1 MADYLSK
8 FSGEEIDSLLDK
20 IKDFNVINEI
30 PSKSI
35 TDDKIADSSITTS
48 LLSNGSVTMPKL
60 GNDVTELIT
69 EIKNKGITNAIDIK
83 TNQNFSLF
91 NSDRLNLLEAQINAD
106 KNTIEY
112 TSDKPLEITCNGAN
126 IIDCNAHFKKV
137 EGQTRRYSLN
147 LWEYSGRNDAHG
159 VDLKVEGQDITVT
172 NNNTEEI
179 TWCSLSNKHSLKA
192 GTYTM
197 GCYMKGKG
205 TIYAVNSVGNKE
217 ITARIHGEND
227 LVITLLT
234 IDKEEPSIQFR
245 TDLYGN
251 SSQTTFINLFIYEG
265 NLSKEDLP
273 LFKPYDNT
281 LVNSKAN
288 FVSTGRNLFKYN
300 GQYETGNCGLKY
312 DGSNFVVT
320 SGTSGSAGDYWC
332 QVHNGIK
339 LPKGT
344 YHFGCNA
351 INGTGT
357 IYIVDSKGRKEL
369 SFRYTATGQI
379 KGTFTSNED
388 EESISFR
395 ISPSTINASTTFT
408 DLFITKAD
416 TGYEPYIKNISQY
429 DIELGAFDYI
439 ENGNLVKQT
448 SEMITLNGSENWSN
462 VSAQS
467 KPNDKLFS
475 ITITDVGAIDRS
487 GASNTTLPLADVWL
501 PGTGEGYYC
510 YNKNIFIRKNVAN
523 IEEFKQWLKAN
534 PITLVYQKATPT
546 ITPIVVPNGI
556 VSYKNGL
563 TIQEIRG
570 KYLPYKYTAKYVNGE
585 QQ

>member
-35 TDDKIADSSITTS
+35 TDDKIADLSITTS
-48 LLSNGSVTMPKL
+48 LLSNGAVTMPKL

-69 EIKNKGITNAIDIK
+69 DIK

-91 NSDRLNLLEAQINAD
+91 NSERLNIVEAQINAD

-112 TSDKPLEITCNGAN
+112 TSDKTLEITCNGAN

-147 LWEYSGRNDAHG
+147 LWEYSGVNVAHG

-179 TWCSLSNKHSLKA
+179 TWCGLNTKHSLKA

-197 GCYMKGKG
+197 GCYIMNGKG
-205 TIYAVNSVGNKE
+205 TIYAVNSEGNKE
-217 ITARIHGEND
+217 ITSRINGENE

-234 IDKEEPSIQFR
+234 LDKEEPSIQFR
-245 TDLYGN
+245 TDLYDN

-273 LFKPYDNT
+273 PFQPYDNT
-281 LVNSKAN
+281 LVNSKAT
-288 FVSTGRNLFKYN
+288 FVSTGRNLYKYN
-300 GQYETGNCGLKY
+300 GEYESVGCSLTYNGT
-312 DGSNFVVT
+312 NFVVT
-320 SGTSGSAGDYWC
+320 SGNMGDYWL
-332 QVHNGIK
+332 QVLNGIK
-339 LPKGT
+339 IPKGT
-344 YHFGCNA
+344 YHFGCNV

-357 IYIVDSKGRKEL
+357 IYIVNSKGTKEL
-369 SFRYTATGQI
+369 SYRGTGTGQI
-379 KGTFTSNED
+379 KGTFTTNED
-388 EESISFR
+388 EENIKFR
-395 ISPSTINASTTFT
+395 ISPSTKNASATFT

-416 TGYEPYIKNISQY
+416 TGYEPYINISQY
-429 DIELGAFDYI
+429 DIELGAYDYI

-448 SEMITLNGSENWSN
+448 SEVGVMDGKYLYEEVPSQAGDKTKLYRAYMSDRNVTPNIIITN
-462 VSAQS
+462 S
-467 KPNDKLFS
+467 KYGNADTLIWTNDEPCIGL
-475 ITITDVGAIDRS
+475 TIVGEI
-487 GASNTTLPLADVWL
+487 L
-501 PGTGEGYYC
+501 
-510 YNKNIFIRKNVAN
+510 IRDTFQTPQ
-523 IEEFKQWLKAN
+523 ELQQWLQLN
-534 PITLVYQKATPT
+534 PISYVYKKATPT

-563 TIQEIRG
+563 TSQEIKG
-570 KYLPYKYTAKYVNGE
+570 KYLPYKYTAKYVNGG